1 MAYNETNGLIDKF
14 DGLKDID
21 NKLIRVVGNLINRF
35 NEDAL
40 RMLRAIVCKLNFDIE
55 INTYKAIIVFSNNLA
70 KVIKEYNLN

>member
-21 NKLIRVVGNLINRF
+21 NKLIRAIDNLIDRF
-35 NEDAL
+35 NENAL
-40 RMLRAIVCKLNFDIE
+40 KMLRAIRFAYKLNFDIE

-70 KVIKEYNLN
+70 KVSKERI